1 MNVKI
6 KIDGVKYGL
15 FKKCGVY
22 HKTLKGKKNKRKVVC
37 VKNV

>member
-6 KIDGVKYGL
+6 KINGVKYGL
-15 FKKCGVY
+15 CQKCGVY
-22 HKTLKGKKNKRKVVC
+22 HKKSKGKKNKSKVVC